1 LSLGPRPWNFL
12 GLEGVKCP
20 KMIRFI
26 LFDILMAIIA
36 FGFSWAARKVL
47 GRLIHGPI
55 VIVWGAVFGLLAIV
69 GFGMFFVQ
77 VPYFGTF
84 MNLDG
89 DLFTGARVAFL
100 YSWDA
105 GLIGGIL
112 GVLLASFPRWNQK
125 RVKPEDHPQA

>member
-1 LSLGPRPWNFL
+1 MGPRPWNFL

-36 FGFSWAARKVL
+36 FGFSWAIRKVL
-47 GRLIHGPI
+47 GHLLRGPI
-55 VIVWGAVFGLLAIV
+55 VVVWGAVFGLLAIV

-112 GVLLASFPRWNQK
+112 GALVASFPRRNQK
-125 RVKPEDHPQA
+125 RKAPQDHTQA